1 MEESPRNDEKLSDE
15 ALLERLNQRV
25 AKLVQEFEKFNI
37 AEYLILLNNPR
48 RFFWINFLGGVAR
61 GLGVALGATVVAA
74 ILISILQRVVVLNLP
89 IIGDYIAEIVRIV
102 QNRMR

>member
-1 MEESPRNDEKLSDE
+1 MEEPQRNEERLADD
-15 ALLERLNQRV
+15 ALLDRLNQRV
-25 AKLVQEFEKFNI
+25 VKLVQEFEKFNI

-74 ILISILQRVVVLNLP
+74 ILLSILQRVVVLNLP

-102 QNRMR
+102 QDQMR

>member
-1 MEESPRNDEKLSDE
+1 MEEPPRNDENIIDE
-15 ALLERLNQRV
+15 DLLERLNQHV

-48 RFFWINFLGGVAR
+48 RFFWLNFLGGVAR

-102 QNRMR
+102 QDQMQ

>member
-1 MEESPRNDEKLSDE
+1 MEEPQRNEEKLADD
-15 ALLERLNQRV
+15 ALLDRLNQRV
-25 AKLVQEFEKFNI
+25 VKLVQEFEKFNI

-74 ILISILQRVVVLNLP
+74 ILLSILQRVVVLNLP

-102 QNRMR
+102 QDQMR

>member
-1 MEESPRNDEKLSDE
+1 LEEPQRNEERLADD
-15 ALLERLNQRV
+15 ALLDRLNQRV

-74 ILISILQRVVVLNLP
+74 ILLSILQRVVVLNLP

-102 QNRMR
+102 QDQMR

>member
-1 MEESPRNDEKLSDE
+1 LEKPPHNDERLDNE
-15 ALLERLNQRV
+15 ALLDGLNQRLI
-25 AKLVQEFEKFNI
+25 KLVQEFEKFNI
-37 AEYLILLNNPR
+37 AEYMLLLNNPR

-74 ILISILQRVVVLNLP
+74 ILISILQRMVVLNLP

-102 QNRMR
+102 QDHMR

>member
-1 MEESPRNDEKLSDE
+1 
-15 ALLERLNQRV
+15 
-25 AKLVQEFEKFNI
+25 FNI

-74 ILISILQRVVVLNLP
+74 ILLSILQRVVVLNLP

-102 QNRMR
+102 QDQMR

>member
-1 MEESPRNDEKLSDE
+1 LEEPQRNEEKLADD
-15 ALLERLNQRV
+15 ALLDRLNQRV
-25 AKLVQEFEKFNI
+25 VKLVQEFEKFNI

-74 ILISILQRVVVLNLP
+74 ILLSILQRVVVLNLP

-102 QNRMR
+102 QDQMR

>member
-1 MEESPRNDEKLSDE
+1 MEEPPRNEEKLSNE
-15 ALLERLNQRV
+15 ALLDGLNQRV
-25 AKLVQEFEKFNI
+25 IKLVQEFEKFNI
-37 AEYLILLNNPR
+37 AEYMLLLNNPR
-48 RFFWINFLGGVAR
+48 RFFWVNFLGGVAR

-102 QNRMR
+102 QDQMR

>member
-1 MEESPRNDEKLSDE
+1 MEEPPRNDEKLSDE

-102 QNRMR
+102 QNRTQ

>member
-1 MEESPRNDEKLSDE
+1 MEEPPRNDEKLSDE

-102 QNRMR
+102 QNQMQ